1 MARVVILGGGVG
13 GTMVANRLLKLRRDL
28 DVTVVDSHGDHLFQ
42 PALLYVPLLGD
53 DPNLAQDSKKLL
65 RPGVKL
71 VVDRVLAVEPDARQ
85 VRLEQGGAMPYDW
98 LVIATGSQLRH
109 DGLPGGREANLHFH
123 CHRGAVRLHEA
134 LTSFRGG
141 NIVIGAASLPYKC
154 PPSPLEFTFLLD
166 EWLRARGLRERTNL
180 SYVYPLPDIQPLA
193 PVAKAAR
200 PMLEERG
207 ISIHTSFVSPSIDVE
222 KRTLSSN
229 GTSLP
234 FDLLVLVPPHGT
246 APFLRESEL
255 AEPGGWVK
263 TDPKTLRARER
274 IYALGD
280 TTNLSRPKSGSVAHF
295 QSEVVAENLL
305 AEIDGKEPEANY
317 DGHVMCFLE
326 TGGGRATIVDFTY
339 DRPPVWRAPDRRTYW
354 KKALFRAFYFR
365 FVRRF

>member
-1 MARVVILGGGVG
+1 MAKVIILGGGVG
-13 GTMVANRLLKLRRDL
+13 GTMTANRLMKLRRDL
-28 DVTVVDSHGDHLFQ
+28 DVTVIDSHGDHLFQ

-65 RPGVKL
+65 RPGAKL
-71 VVDRVLAVEPDARQ
+71 VVDRVLGVDPEARQ
-85 VRLEQGGAMPYDW
+85 VRLESGGSMPYDW
-98 LVIATGSQLRH
+98 LVLATGSQLRH

-123 CHRGAVRLHEA
+123 CHRGAVRLYEA
-134 LTSFRGG
+134 LQAFRGG
-141 NIVIGAASLPYKC
+141 DIVIGAASLPYKC
-154 PPSPLEFTFLLD
+154 PPSVLEFTFLLK
-166 EWLRARGLRERTNL
+166 EWLDARGVGDQTRM

-207 ISIHTSFVSPSIDVE
+207 VAIHTSFVNPSINVE
-222 KRTLSSN
+222 KRTVSSN
-229 GTSLP
+229 GKTLP
-234 FDLLVLVPPHGT
+234 FDLLILVPPHGT
-246 APFLRESEL
+246 APYLRESDL

-263 TDPKTLRARER
+263 TDPRTLQVRER
-274 IYALGD
+274 VYALGD

-305 AEIDGKEPEANY
+305 AEIDGKEPTRSY

-326 TGGGRATIVDFTY
+326 TGGGRATIVDFDY
-339 DRPPVWRAPDRRTYW
+339 ERPPVWRAPDRRTLW
-354 KKALFRAFYFR
+354 KKSLFRAFYFR